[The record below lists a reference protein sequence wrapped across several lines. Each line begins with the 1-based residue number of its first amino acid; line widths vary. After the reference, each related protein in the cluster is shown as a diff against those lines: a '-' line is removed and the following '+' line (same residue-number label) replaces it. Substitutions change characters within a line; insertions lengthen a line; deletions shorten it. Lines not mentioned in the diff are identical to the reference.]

1 MTHPD
6 RWLMPKPQPTTG
18 PKDPIVKP
26 AGKAG
31 SDPDYGV
38 KCADLDALAQRNV
51 ERVQDEQMR
60 GEMAFAH
67 FLGQAPSLVAAS
79 QKLKGEGRG

>member
-6 RWLMPKPQPTTG
+6 RWLMPRPQPTTG

-31 SDPDYGV
+31 PDPDYGV
-38 KCADLDALAQRNV
+38 KRADLDALVQRNV
-51 ERVQDEQMR
+51 ERVQDGQMR
-60 GEMAFAH
+60 GEMAFATSS
-67 FLGQAPSLVAAS
+67 GKPPRWSRRCRS
-79 QKLKGEGRG
+79 